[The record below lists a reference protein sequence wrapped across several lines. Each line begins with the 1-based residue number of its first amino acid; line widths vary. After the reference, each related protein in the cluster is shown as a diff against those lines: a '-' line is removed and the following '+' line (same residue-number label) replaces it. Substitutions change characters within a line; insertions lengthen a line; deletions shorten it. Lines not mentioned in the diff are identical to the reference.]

1 MKARLVLAVA
11 ALFATVLSAPGQT
24 AEQWITRAR
33 ARLGSEAALQG
44 VTSIRYLGTLDTDG
58 ANQRKLD
65 IIFQKPLQQ
74 LITISGA
81 ELIEVVGLDDY
92 DGWQKRTNAKN
103 SAQWQ
108 ITLIDA
114 GQTKRLRAQI
124 WDNLNFFSGI
134 EKMRGSVRLAGDA
147 MIDGVACVKLIFAYR
162 EDMIL
167 TRYFDKTSARLVLT
181 ETESG
186 TEIRE
191 EGEIIV
197 QGVRFPRKVSNRDK
211 AGRVITMLFDQVI
224 LNEPHAA
231 SEFAVPALRAN

>member
-1 MKARLVLAVA
+1 MQLRLIL
-11 ALFATVLSAPGQT
+11 ATVLLLTGGLSATAQT
-24 AEQWITRAR
+24 AEQWIARAR

-65 IIFQKPLQQ
+65 IVFQKPLQQ
-74 LITISGA
+74 LITITGG
-81 ELIEVVGLDDY
+81 ETIEVVGLDDY
-92 DGWQKRTNAKN
+92 EGWQKRSNPKN
-103 SAQWQ
+103 PAQWQ
-108 ITLIDA
+108 LSLIDK
-114 GQTKRLRAQI
+114 GQTKRLRAQT

-134 EKMRGSVRLAGDA
+134 ERMRGSARLEGDA
-147 MIDGVACVKLIFAYR
+147 MIDGVACVKLVFTYL
-162 EDMIL
+162 ENMTL
-167 TRYFDKTSARLVLT
+167 TRYFEKATAWLVRT

-191 EGEIIV
+191 EGEILV

-211 AGRVITMLFDQVI
+211 SGHVITMVFEQVI

>member
-1 MKARLVLAVA
+1 MKARLVLAAA

-114 GQTKRLRAQI
+114 GQTKRLRAQT

-134 EKMRGSVRLAGDA
+134 EKMRGAVRLEGEA
-147 MIDGVACVKLIFAYR
+147 MIDGVACVKLVFAYR
-162 EDMIL
+162 DNMIL
-167 TRYFDKTSARLVLT
+167 TRYFDKTNARLVLT

-186 TEIRE
+186 TQIRE
-191 EGEIIV
+191 EGEIIA

-211 AGRVITMLFDQVI
+211 AGRVITMVFDQVI

>member
-1 MKARLVLAVA
+1 MQLRLILAAVL
-11 ALFATVLSAPGQT
+11 LLTGGLSATAQT
-24 AEQWITRAR
+24 AEQWIARAR

-44 VTSIRYLGTLDTDG
+44 VTSVRYLGSLETDG
-58 ANQRKLD
+58 ASPRRLD
-65 IIFQKPLQQ
+65 IVFQKPLQQ
-74 LITISGA
+74 LITLTGA

-167 TRYFDKTSARLVLT
+167 TYTLSLHD
-181 ETESG
+181 
-186 TEIRE
+186 
-191 EGEIIV
+191 
-197 QGVRFPRKVSNRDK
+197 
-211 AGRVITMLFDQVI
+211 
-224 LNEPHAA
+224 
-231 SEFAVPALRAN
+231 ALPI

>member
-1 MKARLVLAVA
+1 MKARLVLAAA

-114 GQTKRLRAQI
+114 GQTKRLRAQT

-134 EKMRGSVRLAGDA
+134 EKMWLHRL
-147 MIDGVACVKLIFAYR
+147 
-162 EDMIL
+162 
-167 TRYFDKTSARLVLT
+167 
-181 ETESG
+181 
-186 TEIRE
+186 
-191 EGEIIV
+191 
-197 QGVRFPRKVSNRDK
+197 
-211 AGRVITMLFDQVI
+211 
-224 LNEPHAA
+224 
-231 SEFAVPALRAN
+231 

>member
-1 MKARLVLAVA
+1 MQLRLILAAVL
-11 ALFATVLSAPGQT
+11 LLTGGLSATAQT
-24 AEQWITRAR
+24 AEQWIARAR

-44 VTSIRYLGTLDTDG
+44 VTSVRYLGSLETDG
-58 ANQRKLD
+58 ASPRRLD
-65 IIFQKPLQQ
+65 IVFQKPLQQ
-74 LITISGA
+74 LITLTGA

>member
-1 MKARLVLAVA
+1 MHLRLILAAVL
-11 ALFATVLSAPGQT
+11 LLTGGLTATAQT
-24 AEQWITRAR
+24 AEQWIARAR
-33 ARLGSEAALQG
+33 ARLGSEAALHG
-44 VTSIRYLGTLDTDG
+44 VTSIRYLGTLETDG
-58 ANQRKLD
+58 ASSRHLD
-65 IIFQKPLQQ
+65 IVFQKPLQQ
-74 LITISGA
+74 LITLTGA

-92 DGWQKRTNAKN
+92 EGWQKRSNPKN
-103 SAQWQ
+103 VAQWQ
-108 ITLIDA
+108 IALIDA
-114 GQTKRLRAQI
+114 GQTKRLRAQT

-134 EKMRGSVRLAGDA
+134 EKMRGSVKLAGDA

-167 TRYFDKTSARLVLT
+167 TRYFDKTSARLVMT

-186 TEIRE
+186 TDIRE

-211 AGRVITMLFDQVI
+211 SGRVITMVFDQII